1 MLVWLAHLSQRPAA
15 DPSSVSHDLISLACP
30 QSHCEL
36 YSVKPEHE
44 AKHKADLS
52 AVQRTTANARI
63 QQTSHN
69 HAEYCTDEG
78 TEATRPKP
86 ATPFARTLLVS
97 VTHQRRARSGFG

>member
-1 MLVWLAHLSQRPAA
+1 M
-15 DPSSVSHDLISLACP
+15 SLAGP

-36 YSVKPEHE
+36 YSVKPKHE

-63 QQTSHN
+63 QQPSHD
-69 HAEYCTDEG
+69 HAEYCTDER
-78 TEATRPKP
+78 TEAARPKP
-86 ATPFARTLLVS
+86 ATPFALALLVS